1 MTERDKKLIFI
12 LIMLLI
18 GVLYYYF
25 YQNLNSKLEAL
36 KQENIQLTSK
46 EEQLNKAII
55 IYNSNK
61 EKMQQINQEYN
72 DISLKL
78 PKNLDEKFVLIDSLN
93 LLRKYDARI
102 GDIPIEK
109 KQQFIFEKNNKKI
122 DKIFFYKITLNTQIN
137 YENFKKMLKETKD
150 FNTLYMIDNILLK
163 PISGKSTGIL
173 DSTFDLYF
181 FGYDDEKAPER
192 EWTDLNNSIGKTN
205 PFK

>member
-1 MTERDKKLIFI
+1 MTERDKKLIII

-18 GVLYYYF
+18 GALYYYF

-46 EEQLNKAII
+46 KEQLNKAII

-109 KQQFIFEKNNKKI
+109 KQQFIFEKIIKK
-122 DKIFFYKITLNTQIN
+122 
-137 YENFKKMLKETKD
+137 
-150 FNTLYMIDNILLK
+150 
-163 PISGKSTGIL
+163 
-173 DSTFDLYF
+173 
-181 FGYDDEKAPER
+181 
-192 EWTDLNNSIGKTN
+192 
-205 PFK
+205 